1 MKLNKT
7 GTAVVATQCI
17 DVRDIELTKGTSGLE
32 GYPSIKVADF
42 NGDGLDD
49 FIATAEDRLGGA
61 NKLKRIIAFTQN
73 PDGTFVNANDAL
85 NLSFTYQL
93 PNVDSLP
100 FSDWIANEFAVTDL
114 NGDGVPDLFL
124 QSRLISANSMRTNGL
139 RGGLINKNGTFDQ
152 FTIPYEKIKWNS
164 DRQLLSFYYII
175 PTEINSDGITDFL
188 LVMQDMDPQY
198 VSPANE
204 YGIFHRVSM
213 LISEKN

>member
-1 MKLNKT
+1 MIVKCESGFNPE
-7 GTAVVATQCI
+7 AV
-17 DVRDIELTKGTSGLE
+17 
-32 GYPSIKVADF
+32 
-42 NGDGLDD
+42 
-49 FIATAEDRLGGA
+49 
-61 NKLKRIIAFTQN
+61 
-73 PDGTFVNANDAL
+73 
-85 NLSFTYQL
+85 
-93 PNVDSLP
+93 NV
-100 FSDWIANEFAVTDL
+100 
-114 NGDGVPDLFL
+114 
-124 QSRLISANSMRTNGL
+124 
-139 RGGLINKNGTFDQ
+139 NKNGTFDQ